1 MEEGGATGGR
11 GEAGGYA
18 WDFPLRR
25 ERHYGERVVA
35 CFPDRPPHLHAML
48 AAALAARPD
57 AEALIL
63 DDGAPARRRLTW
75 AELDR
80 EVRGLAAGLA
90 AAGVGQGDRVAI
102 LLGNGLEFVA
112 LAYAVARLGAVL
124 VPLSTRD
131 QTPGLRHALSNS
143 GARLVV
149 AEPDAAARLP
159 DPAETPALTRRFAL
173 GADPVP
179 GFEPYAALRADPD
192 AAPPAAEPE
201 EDAPATIL
209 YTSGTTGTP
218 KGAVLTHLGLI
229 HSSLIYNRTCR
240 LTADDRMC
248 VVAPLS
254 HVTGLV
260 AGLHAAM
267 AAGAPLIVIR
277 DFKAARFLATA
288 AAERMSF
295 VVLVPAMYNL
305 LLHQDDPA
313 AHDLSAWR
321 LGLFGGAPMPAPT
334 IDRMAAKVPSLGLVN
349 CYGATET
356 SSPITVMRAEETS
369 ARRLSVGLPAPGAEI
384 VVMDDDGR
392 ECPPGVHGELWH
404 RGANVVPGY
413 WENPEATAREFCA
426 GFWKSGDIGSKD
438 ADGFVHVHDRKKDM
452 INRGGFKIFT
462 AQVEGVLHDF
472 PGVVEAAVIAKPCP
486 VLGERVHAV
495 LVVPDGPLSEP
506 ALAAHCAAALA
517 DYQRPESFTFRT
529 DPLPRNANGKI
540 MKREIRAALGFG

>member
-1 MEEGGATGGR
+1 MDEGGAKGGP
-11 GEAGGYA
+11 GAGGGGYG
-18 WDFPLRR
+18 WNLPLRR

-35 CFPDRPPHLHAML
+35 CFPDRPPHLHAMF
-48 AAALAARPD
+48 AAALAAHPD

-63 DDGAPARRRLTW
+63 DDGGPDRARLTW

-80 EVRGLAAGLA
+80 EVRSLAAGLA
-90 AAGVGQGDRVAI
+90 SAGVGRGDRVAI
-102 LLGNGLEFVA
+102 LLGNGLPFVA

-124 VPLSTRD
+124 APLSTRD
-131 QTPGLRHALSNS
+131 QTPGLRHALVNS
-143 GARLVV
+143 GAKLVV
-149 AEPDAAARLP
+149 AEPDAATRLP
-159 DPAETPALTRRFAL
+159 DPSETPALARRFAL
-173 GADPVP
+173 APVP
-179 GFEPYAALRADPD
+179 GFEAYETLRADPD
-192 AAPPAAEPE
+192 AAPPAAEPA
-201 EDAPATIL
+201 EDDTATIL

-218 KGAVLTHLGLI
+218 KGAMLTHLSLI
-229 HSSLIYNRTCR
+229 HSALIYTRTCR
-240 LTADDRMC
+240 IGPDDRVC

-260 AGLHAAM
+260 AGLHAAI

-277 DFKAARFLATA
+277 EFKAARFLATA
-288 AAERMSF
+288 AAERLSF

-334 IDRMAAKVPSLGLVN
+334 IERMAAKVPSLGLVN

-356 SSPITVMRAEETS
+356 TSPITMMKAEETA

-438 ADGFVHVHDRKKDM
+438 ADGFVYVHDRKKDM

-495 LVVPDGPLSEP
+495 LVTPDGPLSEP

-517 DYQRPESFTFRT
+517 DYQRPESFTFRP

-540 MKREIRAALGFG
+540 LKREIRAALGFD